1 MVMCQ
6 VMDNQ
11 YVKKIIETKLVSKVR
26 TCKRCF
32 TWDNQQIADWLKVS
46 VETVNKILGVKNGKE
61 K

>member
-1 MVMCQ
+1 
-6 VMDNQ
+6 MDSQ

-32 TWDNQQIADWLKVS
+32 TWNNQQIADWLKVS
-46 VETVNKILGVKNGKE
+46 VETVNKILGVKYGKE